1 VSGIWAVTSG
11 CYTVRSNPRTEAV
24 QQGASPPDLPCTF
37 SRLDAIIHIAM
48 ILNDRPAWSVWMAVL
63 PPTDTVERLSA
74 TAEKFNEFKALYH
87 VRQPEGARRVAAA

>member
-1 VSGIWAVTSG
+1 MLHGPIKPPD
-11 CYTVRSNPRTEAV
+11 RSRSAGGV
-24 QQGASPPDLPCTF
+24 PPDLPCTF

-48 ILNDRPAWSVWMAVL
+48 ILNDRPAWSVWMGVL
-63 PPTDTVERLSA
+63 PPADTVERLSA